1 MRYARPIFLESA
13 FFTGEPGELDELEEV
28 DQLDELFGQL
38 QQLEPPPSVIA
49 RILASIARLSQ
60 PQPPVWDELDGL
72 VVRNE
77 KQDPS

>member
-38 QQLEPPPSVIA
+38 QQLEPPPSLIA
-49 RILASIARLSQ
+49 RILASFSRLSH

>member
-1 MRYARPIFLESA
+1 MRYARPIFLEGA
-13 FFTGEPGELDELEEV
+13 FFTSEPDELGELEKV

-49 RILASIARLSQ
+49 RILASISRLWQ